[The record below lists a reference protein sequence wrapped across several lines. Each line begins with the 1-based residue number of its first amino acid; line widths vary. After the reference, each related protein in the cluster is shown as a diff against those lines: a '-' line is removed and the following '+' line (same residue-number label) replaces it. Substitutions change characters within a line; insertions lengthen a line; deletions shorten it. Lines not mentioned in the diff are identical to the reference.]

1 MTDTTAT
8 TFTTE
13 ANLAHVRPTREAARR
28 AFVALLLRDLT
39 VLRKELGM
47 FLTRTIMQP
56 FLLLFVFTYVF
67 PKIGQGI
74 GGGGRASE
82 GFSTLLTAGVIGS
95 AMIFQGIQAV
105 ALPMV
110 QDFGFTR
117 EIEDRVL
124 APLPIWAV
132 AFEKVAAGAIQA
144 MLAAL
149 VVFPLALFVP
159 ATAVHLT
166 VRPLY
171 LVTLLPLGALMSASL
186 GLAIGTRV
194 EPRQVSL
201 IFSLL
206 VIPMT
211 FLGCVYYPWANLEP
225 IKWLKIGVLV
235 NPLVYLN
242 EGLRLSLTTGIP
254 HMHAVAIYLVIIGFT
269 AVLLRAGIKG
279 FKKRV
284 LT

>member
-1 MTDTTAT
+1 MTAPTVSVDSTLTHA
-8 TFTTE
+8 
-13 ANLAHVRPTREAARR
+13 RPTSQAARS

-56 FLLLFVFTYVF
+56 LLLLFVFTYVF

-74 GGGGRASE
+74 GGSGRAAE

-166 VRPLY
+166 VRPVY
-171 LVTLLPLGALMSASL
+171 LLTLLPLGAVMSASL

-211 FLGCVYYPWANLEP
+211 FLGCVYYPWASLEP
-225 IKWLKIGVLV
+225 IKWLKVFVLL

-242 EGLRLSLTTGIP
+242 EGLRLSLTQGIP
-254 HMHAVAIYLVIIGFT
+254 HMHVAAIYLVIIAFT

-284 LT
+284 LA